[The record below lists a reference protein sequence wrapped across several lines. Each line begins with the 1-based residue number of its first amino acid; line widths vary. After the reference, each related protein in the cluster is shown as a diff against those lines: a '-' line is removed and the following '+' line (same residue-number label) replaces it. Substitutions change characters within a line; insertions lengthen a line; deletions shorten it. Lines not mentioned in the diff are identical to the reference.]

1 MKPQLILHIGHP
13 KTGTTSIQN
22 TLSAARPWLLER
34 GVLYPQTKLTKL
46 NHRVLGP
53 AIYDYTDDSVLNAR
67 LGGTKEKALQTSIRE
82 CESVLEQVAKAR
94 PKTVILSSEGLFG
107 SLLNAR
113 PEKMREF
120 VQRISNDP
128 PRILGYVRS
137 PTLYYLSIQQQRL
150 KGARL
155 LKQPSKYR
163 RLDAVAALQDCLGTE
178 VELRAFQRDR
188 LINYDVVSDF
198 AEWIGHPELV
208 PQFSVE
214 EENTSISAEAMSV
227 LHRLAPDAA
236 ISDMASLKAQRR
248 LTKVVKRLDERIP
261 EPTKP
266 VLHENVAAYITKLN
280 TDLIGLR
287 DQYDIHFKDI
297 DYSLVGQ
304 DPGDDV
310 PIIQS
315 VEDACTVNK
324 QRRDLLEARALKALA
339 GGRSRWQVWKDRLRK
354 LRA

>member
-1 MKPQLILHIGHP
+1 M
-13 KTGTTSIQN
+13 
-22 TLSAARPWLLER
+22 
-34 GVLYPQTKLTKL
+34 KL

-53 AIYDYTDDSVLNAR
+53 AIYDYTNDSVMNVR
-67 LGGTKEKALQTSIRE
+67 LGGTTEKVIQTSIRE
-82 CESVLEQVAKAR
+82 SESILEQVGKAR
-94 PKTVILSSEGLFG
+94 PKTVVLSSEGLFS

-120 VQRISNDP
+120 AQRISKDP

-137 PTLYYLSIQQQRL
+137 PTSYYLSIQQQRL
-150 KGARL
+150 KWARL
-155 LKQPSKYR
+155 LKQPSQYR
-163 RLDAVAALQDCLGTE
+163 RLDAVAALEDCLVGTQ

-198 AEWIGHPELV
+198 AAWIGHPELV

-214 EENTSISAEAMSV
+214 EENASISAEAMSV

-236 ISDMASLKAQRR
+236 ISDMASLKAQRQ
-248 LTKVVKRLDERIP
+248 LTKMVKRLDEGIP

-304 DPGDDV
+304 DPGVDV

-324 QRRDLLEARALKALA
+324 ERRDLLEAKALKALA
-339 GGRSRWQVWKDRLRK
+339 GERSRWQGWKDRLRK